1 MLRYV
6 GWRLV
11 YMLFTLVA
19 VTLILAVMLEFM
31 VPILARSELGTQG
44 ITDYDIQ
51 LWLEKEGF
59 RGEGVNAVTRFW
71 DWISGFAVGDLGISY
86 GKNRIEISTFIWE
99 KLGNTGLLM
108 GLTLAFMVPTALL
121 VGVAAGMR
129 EGSKRDRALT
139 TVSVLSTSVPDYVSG
154 IVLVI
159 VFSVALNLLPS
170 SSNVGSGDIGLRELL
185 LPALALTVYGFGY
198 VARMTRAS
206 MAEVMTSQYIRTAIL
221 KGLPY
226 RRVILRH
233 ALRNALIAP
242 FTIIVLQIPWLL
254 TGVVAVE
261 LLFSFPGFGFE
272 LLSAANGTDVF
283 LLMDC
288 AAITVVVVVITQMI
302 SDIGYMLLN
311 PRIRVR

>member
-11 YMLFTLVA
+11 YMLLTLVA
-19 VTLILAVMLEFM
+19 VTLVLAVMLEFM
-31 VPILARSELGTQG
+31 LPILARSELGTQG
-44 ITDYDIQ
+44 ITDYDID
-51 LWLEKEGF
+51 LWLRQEGF
-59 RGEGVNAVTRFW
+59 RGDGINAFTRFL
-71 DWISGFAVGDLGISY
+71 DWIGGLATGDLGISY
-86 GKNRIEISTFIWE
+86 GKNRTEISSFLWE

-108 GLTLAFMVPTALL
+108 GLTLLFMVPSALV
-121 VGVAAGMR
+121 VGVLAGMR
-129 EGSKRDRALT
+129 EGSVRDRTLT

-159 VFSVALNLLPS
+159 VFSVGLNWLPS
-170 SSNVGSGDIGLRELL
+170 SSNVGAGAIGFRELL

-206 MAEVMTSQYIRTAIL
+206 MAEVMMSHYIRTAVL

-272 LLSAANGTDVF
+272 LLSAANGSDVF
-283 LLMDC
+283 LLMNC
-288 AAITVVVVVITQMI
+288 AAITVVVVVLTQMI

-311 PRIRVR
+311 PRIRTG

>member
-1 MLRYV
+1 MQDRR
-6 GWRLV
+6 G
-11 YMLFTLVA
+11 A
-19 VTLILAVMLEFM
+19 PNPKPQLIRADQPL
-31 VPILARSELGTQG
+31 I
-44 ITDYDIQ
+44 
-51 LWLEKEGF
+51 
-59 RGEGVNAVTRFW
+59 
-71 DWISGFAVGDLGISY
+71 
-86 GKNRIEISTFIWE
+86 
-99 KLGNTGLLM
+99 
-108 GLTLAFMVPTALL
+108 
-121 VGVAAGMR
+121 AA
-129 EGSKRDRALT
+129 ESLRALIGAG
-139 TVSVLSTSVPDYVSG
+139 VLG
-154 IVLVI
+154 
-159 VFSVALNLLPS
+159 F
-170 SSNVGSGDIGLRELL
+170 RELL
-185 LPALALTVYGFGY
+185 LPSLALTIYGFGY

-206 MAEVMTSQYIRTAIL
+206 MAEVMTSQYVRTAIL
-221 KGLPY
+221 KGIPY

-311 PRIRVR
+311 PRIRTR

>member
-11 YMLFTLVA
+11 YMFFTIVA
-19 VTLILAVMLEFM
+19 VTLVLAVMLEFM
-31 VPILARSELGTQG
+31 LPILARSELGTQG
-44 ITDYDIQ
+44 ITEYDID
-51 LWLEKEGF
+51 LWLRQEGF
-59 RGEGVNAVTRFW
+59 RGEDISALTRFW
-71 DWISGFAVGDLGISY
+71 DWIGGLATGDLGVSY
-86 GKNRIEISTFIWE
+86 GKNRTDISSFLWE

-108 GLTLAFMVPTALL
+108 GLTLLFMVPSALV
-121 VGVAAGMR
+121 VGVLAGMR
-129 EGSKRDRALT
+129 EGSLRDRTLT

-159 VFSVALNLLPS
+159 IFSVGLNWLPS
-170 SSNVGSGDIGLRELL
+170 SSNVGSGAIGFRELL
-185 LPALALTVYGFGY
+185 LPALSLTVYGFGY

-206 MAEVMTSQYIRTAIL
+206 MAEVMTSHYIRTAVL

-272 LLSAANGTDVF
+272 LLSAAKGSDVF

-288 AAITVVVVVITQMI
+288 AAITVVVVVLTQMI

-311 PRIRVR
+311 PRIRTG